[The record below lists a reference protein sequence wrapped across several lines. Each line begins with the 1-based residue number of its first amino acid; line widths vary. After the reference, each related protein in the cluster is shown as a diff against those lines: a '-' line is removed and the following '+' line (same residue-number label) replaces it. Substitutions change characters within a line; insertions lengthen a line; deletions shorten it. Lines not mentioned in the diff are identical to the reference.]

1 MASTHLETPCEMP
14 PTEAGSLKNKVI
26 PYWDDLR
33 WWPAKDGQ
41 QQELGGGE
49 GRVCSYWCLDRQ
61 ESSLLSSPT
70 FILV

>member
-33 WWPAKDGQ
+33 WWSAKDGQ
-41 QQELGGGE
+41 QQELGGRG
-49 GRVCSYWCLDRQ
+49 GGM
-61 ESSLLSSPT
+61 
-70 FILV
+70 LVLVS

>member
-14 PTEAGSLKNKVI
+14 PTEAGSLKNKGI

-41 QQELGGGE
+41 QQELGGGRGE
-49 GRVCSYWCLDRQ
+49 GCARIGVLTAKSRHFYRPLP
-61 ESSLLSSPT
+61 SS
-70 FILV
+70 

>member
-33 WWPAKDGQ
+33 WWSAKDGQ
-41 QQELGGGE
+41 QQELGEARGGCAHI
-49 GRVCSYWCLDRQ
+49 GVLTAKSRHFYRPLP
-61 ESSLLSSPT
+61 SS
-70 FILV
+70 

>member
-41 QQELGGGE
+41 QQELGGARG
-49 GRVCSYWCLDRQ
+49 GYARIGVLTAKSRHFYRPLP
-61 ESSLLSSPT
+61 LS
-70 FILV
+70 